1 MNARII
7 AVAVFLMGLVVLAAC
22 GGRSTPE
29 SPYEGYL
36 TTVTPPCEPAHEQDG
51 PGATIDP
58 CAPGAPPAVPG
69 AAGSKRELLRDTPET
84 IAAVLEGERALESGP
99 SFVPHVVVRGT
110 YVLGTER
117 CTWPHSWRT
126 PSLVEPSVEG
136 ALIIKCFAD
145 VRVHEYILGTGPERI
160 ATEVL
165 LYAPLDTDKELIDA
179 LTAYLE
185 ELLVKSESGRAG
197 IMGREM
203 VLFLTPPIEYSVG
216 AWESIPWIG
225 YDVQRQ
231 EDGTAVAVHPDRGLW
246 KSRRPDVY
254 AAYRDQLEMTLP
266 ALKQAVTAAHEAR
279 VAKFGG
285 RIGVDEGLPMLVSDV
300 HGLRDFMVSVVAYE
314 DGGPTTPPPVP
325 GGDEPGPSG
334 TGVDDDEAPTPTP
347 PGG

>member
-1 MNARII
+1 MNTRII
-7 AVAVFLMGLVVLAAC
+7 AVTAALVALVALAAC
-22 GGRSTPE
+22 GGRSTPTPL

-36 TTVTPPCEPAHEQDG
+36 ASVTPPCEPAHAHDG
-51 PGATIDP
+51 PGPTIDP
-58 CAPGAPPAVPG
+58 CAPGAPPGLPT
-69 AAGSKRELLRDTPET
+69 AAGSQPYIGDTPET
-84 IAAVLEGERALESGP
+84 ITDVLEGTRVLESGP
-99 SFVPHVVVRGT
+99 RFVPHVVVRGT

-136 ALIIKCFAD
+136 ARIIKCFAD
-145 VRVHEYILGTGPERI
+145 VHVHEYILGTGPERI

-165 LYAPLDTDKELIDA
+165 LYAPLDTDKEFIDA
-179 LTAYLE
+179 LAAYLE
-185 ELLVKSESGRAG
+185 GLLVKSESGRAG

-203 VLFLTPPIEYSVG
+203 VLFLTLPLEYSVG

-231 EDGTAVAVHPDRGLW
+231 DDGTVVAVHPERGWW
-246 KSRRPDVY
+246 KARGEY
-254 AAYRDQLEMTLP
+254 ATYRDQLEMTLP

-285 RIGVDEGLPMLVSDV
+285 RIGVDESLPMLVSDV
-300 HGLRDFMVSVVAYE
+300 HGLNDFMVSVVTYE
-314 DGGPTTPPPVP
+314 NGGPAKPPPVP
-325 GGDEPGPSG
+325 GQGDPNPDVGL
-334 TGVDDDEAPTPTP
+334 DDGMAAPTPTP